1 MDVLLATAGSY
12 YNIAEGGQD
21 RRARRT
27 VWMTL
32 VDYWVVPGAEP
43 TAPRRRGS
51 APPRKRLAAE
61 PAPAMTEA
69 DPVVE
74 RDRAAGGHNGL
85 APDVAV
91 VPRALGAGAVVGMTS
106 SVRDNA

>member
-1 MDVLLATAGSY
+1 
-12 YNIAEGGQD
+12 
-21 RRARRT
+21 
-27 VWMTL
+27 
-32 VDYWVVPGAEP
+32 
-43 TAPRRRGS
+43 
-51 APPRKRLAAE
+51 
-61 PAPAMTEA
+61 MTEA

-91 VPRALGAGAVVGMTS
+91 VPRALGADAVAGTPS